1 MSLFGQSTTGG
12 GGGSSVFGQPTQNQ
26 QQASQTGGGLFGNAQ
41 QQDKPATGGLFGGG
55 QQSSGATSGGGFGQP
70 AQQSAAP
77 SIGGG
82 MFGSFGQAKPAAGGD
97 QQSSS
102 SFGQPAQQSAAPSI
116 GGGMFGSFGQA
127 KPTTGGDQQ
136 SSGGFGQPA
145 QQSTAPS
152 IGGGMFGS
160 FGQAKQ
166 QEQQPTTTGT
176 SGGGIFGQ
184 FGQTR
189 PLGTSAGSLFGS
201 QPQAQQ
207 TSTLSGTTAAPSLF
221 GGSTMA
227 AATPNNTQQPQQNSG
242 ILGGSLWGASMQPA
256 QPQNSQPQQPAGAY
270 FDSLFAKTQK
280 DGGNKTNMEDLPS
293 LELGLGDLR
302 HRLRKLQSKQNEKP
316 LDGKAHYLLAAS
328 GVDPSAAAKDLGMLD
343 VQGGRVERSH
353 GYSGPNEIDVE
364 TYLSNLQTK
373 TTLDMISDGLERSLR
388 DFDNFLEDNVAM
400 EWDAQRKRIYQHFGI
415 KPRED
420 SAAAAPRESQGGFGR
435 SRRKPHAPAA
445 ARTGRNSVL
454 GNSMLQRSVIGTPS
468 RIGTHHQSEF
478 SDVDRSADSDSLKP
492 RGATEDRVL
501 RERQSKLADKV
512 RTLNIARVMKRPYP
526 ILAELAEVEQK
537 SHEPHAP
544 HVVEA
549 YRAMIEIVGEDAEA
563 ETTINSATAKERQYA
578 GMYLD
583 ENPNSSPSIEMRRR
597 ILQGSTAFLEKQ
609 FLREVESLIAKHPH
623 EAKLGGLPD
632 ITSKIKAYIR
642 LRSVRK
648 DLVPDNTELQQ
659 VQGEFIWAVVFYLL
673 RSGHVNEA
681 AQYVNDNS
689 NHFRGIDRT
698 FATYLNNY
706 AASQDRR
713 ITNRKLLDRCTNEYI
728 QRSRNA
734 PENSIDPFRMASY
747 KVIGRIEL
755 SNRNLDGLNTDI
767 NDWIWLQFNLARE
780 GDKTLEMAGESYG
793 LAELQ
798 SSIYEIGTKHFPKS
812 TSEDT
817 TNGSFGM
824 FFYLQIL
831 AGMFE
836 DAIAYLYPF
845 SYVDAVHF
853 ALALEYYGL
862 LRPSDPM
869 SASNDLRSYSV
880 KNLPQINFGR
890 MLGYYTRDF
899 RAADV
904 VSAVDYLTLICL
916 NQDLG
921 GEAGQRQSNLCH
933 EALRELVLETR
944 EFSKLIGDIRPDGHA
959 IRGIIEERGPL
970 IGLTEETDFV
980 NTVTLQAASFADES
994 GRTTDSVLLYH
1005 LAGEYDTVVAI
1016 VSRALSEAISLEIGE
1031 DPMRLM
1037 PVKSRADDQQQQSPD
1052 GGSSLSLASIDDPI
1066 ELAKTMMA
1074 MYERDAMFYRKIQDQ
1089 NKVACRVLLEMSG
1102 IKKLVEGGQWAQGL
1116 DKIKT
1121 LEILPLNAGGEAS
1134 TIRAYATKFTSLSQ
1148 PVSINVPNL
1157 LLWTIICCVRQREQ
1171 LTSGHFSGN
1180 EGTRRM
1186 MVEQLKQMALDLTT
1200 YTSQLRYRFPPHLHE
1215 ALARASAE

>member
-1 MSLFGQSTTGG
+1 MSLFGQSTTGAG
-12 GGGSSVFGQPTQNQ
+12 GGGASIFGQPAQNQ
-26 QQASQTGGGLFGNAQ
+26 QQAQTGGGLFGNAQ
-41 QQDKPATGGLFGGG
+41 QQDKPAAGGLFGGG
-55 QQSSGATSGGGFGQP
+55 QQTSGTSAGSLFGQA
-70 AQQSAAP
+70 AQQNAAP
-77 SIGGG
+77 ATGGG
-82 MFGSFGQAKPAAGGD
+82 LFGSFGQAKPA
-97 QQSSS
+97 
-102 SFGQPAQQSAAPSI
+102 
-116 GGGMFGSFGQA
+116 
-127 KPTTGGDQQ
+127 TGGLFGAGQQ
-136 SSGGFGQPA
+136 
-145 QQSTAPS
+145 QQ
-152 IGGGMFGS
+152 
-160 FGQAKQ
+160 Q
-166 QEQQPTTTGT
+166 QQPTGTG
-176 SGGGIFGQ
+176 I
-184 FGQTR
+184 
-189 PLGTSAGSLFGS
+189 FGS

-207 TSTLSGTTAAPSLF
+207 ASTLSGTTAVPSLF

-227 AATPNNTQQPQQNSG
+227 NTQQPAQQNAG
-242 ILGGSLWGASMQPA
+242 ILGLGGSLWGASVPSA
-256 QPQNSQPQQPAGAY
+256 QAQAQNPQPQQPAGAY

-280 DGGNKTNMEDLPS
+280 DGGDKSNMEDLPS

-302 HRLRKLQSKQNEKP
+302 HRLRKLQSKQSEKP

-353 GYSGPNEIDVE
+353 GYAGPTEIDVE

-400 EWDAQRKRIYQHFGI
+400 EWDTQRKRIYQHFGI

-420 SAAAAPRESQGGFGR
+420 SAAAARESQGGFGR
-435 SRRKPHAPAA
+435 SRRKAHAPAA
-445 ARTGRNSVL
+445 ASRTGRNSVL

-478 SDVDRSADSDSLKP
+478 SDVDRPAPDPDSLKS
-492 RGATEDRVL
+492 RGATEDRAL
-501 RERQSKLADKV
+501 RERQSRLADKV
-512 RTLNIARVMKRPYP
+512 RTLNDARVMKRPYP

-563 ETTINSATAKERQYA
+563 ETTINSATARERQYA

-583 ENPNSSPSIEMRRR
+583 ENPNSPPSIEMRKR
-597 ILQGSTAFLEKQ
+597 ILHGSTAFLEKQ

-632 ITSKIKAYIR
+632 VTSKIKAYIR
-642 LRSVRK
+642 LRSARK

-659 VQGEFIWAVVFYLL
+659 IQGEFVWAVVFYLL

-755 SNRNLDGLNTDI
+755 GNRNLDGLNTDI

-798 SSIYEIGTKHFPKS
+798 SSIREIGTKHFPKS

-817 TNGSFGM
+817 TSGSFGM

-853 ALALEYYGL
+853 ALALAFYGL

-869 SASNDLRSYSV
+869 TASNELRSHSV

-921 GEAGQRQSNLCH
+921 GEAGQRQSSLCH

-944 EFSKLIGDIRPDGHA
+944 EFSKLIGDIRPDGRA

-970 IGLTEETDFV
+970 IGLDEEADFV

-1037 PVKSRADDQQQQSPD
+1037 PVKSRVGGAEDQQHD
-1052 GGSSLSLASIDDPI
+1052 GGSSSLSLASIDDPV
-1066 ELAKTMMA
+1066 ELARTMMT
-1074 MYERDAMFYRKIQDQ
+1074 MYERDAMFFRKIQEQ

-1102 IKKLVEGGQWAQGL
+1102 IKQLVEAGRWAQGL
-1116 DKIKT
+1116 DKIKS
-1121 LEILPLNAGGEAS
+1121 LEILPLGAEGDAS
-1134 TIRAYATKFTSLSQ
+1134 TIRAYATKFTALAQ

-1171 LTSGHFSGN
+1171 LTTGQFSGN

-1186 MVEQLKQMALDLTT
+1186 MVDQLKQMALDLTT